1 MLSDKCP
8 GPLLYPLETT
18 LVQNFD
24 LIGNSLTPAIA
35 KVKRA
40 EAVESFY
47 INLLILILSYSRHF
61 DFSSAYT
68 NYQYISKETSLHL
81 HIYVLVLRC
90 IFWRELP
97 SSDGSEVGIVRA
109 VSGSSLLA
117 RRLLPEKGKL

>member
-47 INLLILILSYSRHF
+47 INLLILILSYARHF

-68 NYQYISKETSLHL
+68 NYQYISKETSLYL

-117 RRLLPEKGKL
+117 RSRGKL